1 MKNQDTIPFPDEL
14 KHLNHTL
21 KIIDTALAEA
31 KEDVLRLDQEYR
43 NAKKYIVD
51 YRNEMD
57 SYEKLQYEQ
66 LLNQTDRTGVFAVE
80 MREKLEKLKESPYF
94 ARIDFVSDGE
104 EAADTFYIGRFGF
117 THCNDKLIYDWRA
130 PISGM
135 FYDFGLGRAGFEASV
150 GWIEGELTRKRQFK
164 IQNGIMEYAIESSIN
179 VQDEILQRELAR
191 TSDENRKKIHWRM
204 KMKRGQSGQNLN
216 LIWLLSGY

>member
-135 FYDFGLGRAGFEASV
+135 FYDFGLGRAGFEAPV